1 MKVVNVIGG
10 LGNQMFQYAFAL
22 SLKNFYNDDI
32 FLDIHHFKGYKLHNG
47 FEIKNL
53 FPNANLEIIDT
64 EKLKCITYVF
74 PNYTLSRIFRKLLKN
89 KQTEYIE
96 KKNYS
101 FDKNVYAIQGNCY
114 YEGYWQAIQYYL
126 PIKDEIVKHFKPKCF
141 TNYTSS
147 ILKSIVNTNSV
158 GIHVRRGD
166 YLKSKDFKGICDL
179 SYYQRS
185 IEYLKDRYSIDKF
198 YIFSDDLIFSK
209 DNIIPLIKGFDF
221 ELVTG
226 NVREYSY
233 MDMFLMSYCKYL
245 IVANSSF
252 SWWGAF
258 LNQRIENK
266 VLAPS
271 VWTNSR
277 DASAIYD
284 IEWIKI

>member
-22 SLKNFYNDDI
+22 SLKKFCDDDV

-53 FPNANLEIIDT
+53 FPEANLEIIEA
-64 EKLKCITYVF
+64 EKLKDITYVV
-74 PNYTLSRIFRKLLKN
+74 PNYTLSRIVRKLLKN

-96 KKNYS
+96 KRNYS
-101 FDKNVYAIQGNCY
+101 FDKNVYLIQGDCY
-114 YEGYWQAIQYYL
+114 YEGYWQAMQYYL
-126 PIKDEIVKHFKPKCF
+126 PIKEEIVHHFKPKKF
-141 TNYTSS
+141 SDYSLS
-147 ILKSIVNTNSV
+147 ILKLIDRTNSV

-166 YLKSKDFKGICDL
+166 YLKEKDFQGICDL
-179 SYYQRS
+179 SYYKNS
-185 IEYLKDRYSIDKF
+185 IQYLKERNLIDKF
-198 YIFSDDLIFSK
+198 YIFSNDLVWCK
-209 DNIIPLIKGFDF
+209 DNIIPLIDGYDF

-226 NVREYSY
+226 NSGECSY
-233 MDMFLMSYCKYL
+233 MDMFLMSHCKYL
-245 IVANSSF
+245 IIANSSF

-284 IEWIKI
+284 SKWIKK